1 MGIMT
6 LYTLRALKRVISSPM
21 TKKITLKDLSNE
33 PGCLAEYDPNA
44 MQIESAKKLIGSF
57 IKPIKET
64 ETIKLLDSL
73 NRVLAVN
80 LVSPINVPNY
90 DNSAMDGFG
99 FNICSLKNTKKLKVK
114 DTVLAGKPIKFSVKV
129 GEAIQIMTG
138 GKIPK
143 GVDTVIPIE
152 LVEYTNNE
160 ITFIEMPNVG
170 ANIRK
175 CGEDI
180 KQKDIVLSKGTL
192 LHPAELG
199 LIASLGLSKI
209 KVFKKLKVGFFST
222 GDEIV
227 KVGEKIKSGQVYNSN
242 HFTIYSMLN
251 RLNIESIDLGLIS
264 DSKLIIK
271 NTLLKAAKQADV
283 IITTGG
289 VSVGEAD
296 YMKEVLKEIGQVL
309 FWKLSIKPGRPMA
322 YGKINKT
329 DFFGLPGNPVSAM
342 VTFYQIVQGALKI
355 KMGLTLEDAIPL
367 LKVECVESI
376 FKRPGRTEF
385 QRGMLFESNGLWKVK
400 TTGQQGSGILSSM
413 SKANCFIV
421 LGSDRGAIKAG
432 EMVNIQLM
440 ESFI

>member
-1 MGIMT
+1 
-6 LYTLRALKRVISSPM
+6 M

-33 PGCLAEYDPNA
+33 PGCLAEYDPNS
-44 MQIESAKKLIGSF
+44 MNINSAKKMINSF
-57 IKPIKET
+57 LEPTKKT
-64 ETIKLLDSL
+64 ESIKLIDSI
-73 NRVLAVN
+73 NRVLAID
-80 LVSPINVPNY
+80 LISPINVPNY

-99 FNICSLKNTKKLKVK
+99 FKITSLKNTKTLNVK
-114 DTVLAGKPIKFSVKV
+114 NKVLAGKPIGSKIKD

-152 LVEYTNNE
+152 LVKYKNNK
-160 ITFIEMPNVG
+160 ITFIEIPKIG

-175 CGEDI
+175 TGEDI
-180 KQKDIVLSKGTL
+180 RKKDIVLKKGTL
-192 LHPAELG
+192 IYPPELG
-199 LIASLGLSKI
+199 LIASLGFSKI

-227 KVGEKIKSGQVYNSN
+227 KAGRKIKLGQVYDSN
-242 HFTIYSMLN
+242 HFTIHSMLS
-251 RLNIESIDLGLIS
+251 RLNIECIDLAIIP
-264 DSKLIIK
+264 DNKKIIK
-271 NTLLKAAKQADV
+271 NNLQKLAKKVDV

-296 YMKEVLKEIGQVL
+296 YMKEVLKEIGEVL

-322 YGKINKT
+322 YGKIKKT

-342 VTFYQIVQGALKI
+342 VTFYQIVQNALKFR
-355 KMGLTLEDAIPL
+355 MGSKIDNPIPL
-367 LKVECVESI
+367 LKVECTESI
-376 FKRPGRTEF
+376 FKKPGRTEF
-385 QRGMLFESNGLWKVK
+385 QRGILFESNGAWKVK
-400 TTGQQGSGILSSM
+400 TTGKQGSGILSSM

-421 LGSDRGAIKAG
+421 ISADKGEIKPG
-432 EMVNIQLM
+432 EIVNIQLM

>member
-1 MGIMT
+1 
-6 LYTLRALKRVISSPM
+6 M

-44 MQIESAKKLIGSF
+44 MQIESAKKLISSF

-64 ETIKLLDSL
+64 ESIKLINSL

-99 FNICSLKNTKKLKVK
+99 FSISSLKNTKKLKVK

-152 LVEYTNNE
+152 LVKYTNNE
-160 ITFIEMPNVG
+160 ITFIEMPKIG

-192 LHPAELG
+192 LYPAELG

-227 KVGEKIKSGQVYNSN
+227 KAGAKIKSGQVYNSN

-251 RLNIESIDLGLIS
+251 RLNIESIDLGLIP
-264 DSKLIIK
+264 DSKIIIK
-271 NTLLKAAKQADV
+271 NTLLKAVKQADV

-296 YMKEVLKEIGQVL
+296 YMKEVLKEVGQVL

-322 YGKINKT
+322 YGKIDKT

-342 VTFYQIVQGALKI
+342 VTFYQIVQGALKSR
-355 KMGLTLEDAIPL
+355 MGLKIDDAIPL

-376 FKRPGRTEF
+376 FKRSGRTEF
-385 QRGMLFESNGLWKVK
+385 QRGILFQSNGVWKVK

-421 LGSDRGAIKAG
+421 LSADRGAIKAG
-432 EMVNIQLM
+432 EIVDIQLM
-440 ESFI
+440 DSFI

>member
-1 MGIMT
+1 
-6 LYTLRALKRVISSPM
+6 M

-44 MQIESAKKLIGSF
+44 MQIESAKKLISSF

-64 ETIKLLDSL
+64 ESIKLINSL

-99 FNICSLKNTKKLKVK
+99 FSISSLKNTKKLKVK

-152 LVEYTNNE
+152 LVKYTNNE
-160 ITFIEMPNVG
+160 ITFIEMPKIG

-192 LHPAELG
+192 LYPADLG

-227 KVGEKIKSGQVYNSN
+227 KAGAKIKSGQVYNSN
-242 HFTIYSMLN
+242 HFTVYSMLN
-251 RLNIESIDLGLIS
+251 RLNIESIDLGLIP
-264 DSKLIIK
+264 DSKIIIK
-271 NTLLKAAKQADV
+271 NTLLKGVKQADV

-296 YMKEVLKEIGQVL
+296 YMKEVLKEVGQVL

-322 YGKINKT
+322 YGKIDKT

-342 VTFYQIVQGALKI
+342 VTFYQIVQGALKSR
-355 KMGLTLEDAIPL
+355 MGLKIDDAIPL

-376 FKRPGRTEF
+376 FKRAGRTEF
-385 QRGMLFESNGLWKVK
+385 QRGILFQSNGVWKVK

-421 LGSDRGAIKAG
+421 LGMDRGTIQAG
-432 EMVNIQLM
+432 EIVDIQLM
-440 ESFI
+440 VSFI

>member
-1 MGIMT
+1 M
-6 LYTLRALKRVISSPM
+6 A
-21 TKKITLKDLSNE
+21 KKITLKNLSNE

-44 MQIESAKKLIGSF
+44 MQIESAKKLIASF
-57 IKPIKET
+57 INPIE
-64 ETIKLLDSL
+64 EVESIKLIDSL
-73 NRVLAVN
+73 NRVLATD
-80 LVSPINVPNY
+80 LTSPINVPNF

-99 FNICSLKNTKKLKVK
+99 FNISSLKNTKKLTVK
-114 DTVLAGKPIKFSVKV
+114 ETVLAGKPFNKLVKS

-152 LVEYTNNE
+152 LVEYRNNE
-160 ITFIEMPNVG
+160 ITFIEMPKFG

-192 LHPAELG
+192 LYPSELG
-199 LIASLGLSKI
+199 LIASLGFAKVR
-209 KVFKKLKVGFFST
+209 VFKKLKVGFFST
-222 GDEIV
+222 GDEV
-227 KVGEKIKSGQVYNSN
+227 VQVGAKIKSGQVYNSN
-242 HFTIYSMLN
+242 HFTIHSMLN
-251 RLNIESIDLGLIS
+251 RLNVECIDLGLIP
-264 DSKLIIK
+264 DSKIIIK
-271 NTLLKAAKQADV
+271 NTLLKASKVADV

-289 VSVGEAD
+289 VSIGEAD

-322 YGKINKT
+322 YGKINTT

-342 VTFYQIVQGALKI
+342 VTFYQIVQGALKSR
-355 KMGLTLEDAIPL
+355 MGLRIDDAIPL
-367 LKVECVESI
+367 LKVECVEPI

-385 QRGMLFESNGLWKVK
+385 QRGILFQSNGVWKVK

-421 LGSDRGAIKAG
+421 LDMESSKIKAG
-432 EMVNIQLM
+432 DMVNIQLM
-440 ESFI
+440 DSFI

>member
-1 MGIMT
+1 
-6 LYTLRALKRVISSPM
+6 M

-114 DTVLAGKPIKFSVKV
+114 DTVVAGKPIKFSVKV

-271 NTLLKAAKQADV
+271 NTLLKAEKQADV

-355 KMGLTLEDAIPL
+355 KMGLTLEDVIPL

>member
-1 MGIMT
+1 
-6 LYTLRALKRVISSPM
+6 
-21 TKKITLKDLSNE
+21 
-33 PGCLAEYDPNA
+33 
-44 MQIESAKKLIGSF
+44 
-57 IKPIKET
+57 
-64 ETIKLLDSL
+64 
-73 NRVLAVN
+73 
-80 LVSPINVPNY
+80 
-90 DNSAMDGFG
+90 
-99 FNICSLKNTKKLKVK
+99 
-114 DTVLAGKPIKFSVKV
+114 VKV

>member
-1 MGIMT
+1 M
-6 LYTLRALKRVISSPM
+6 A
-21 TKKITLKDLSNE
+21 KKITLKDLSNE

-44 MQIESAKKLIGSF
+44 MQIESAKKLINSF
-57 IKPIKET
+57 IKPIKEV
-64 ETIKLLDSL
+64 ESIKLIDSL
-73 NRVLAVN
+73 NRVLAVD

-99 FNICSLKNTKKLKVK
+99 FNISSLKNTNKLRVK
-114 DTVLAGKPIKFSVKV
+114 DTVLAGKPIKSFVKD

-138 GKIPK
+138 GKIPI

-152 LVEYTNNE
+152 LVKYKNNE
-160 ITFIEMPNVG
+160 ITFIEMPKIG

-192 LHPAELG
+192 LYPADLG

-227 KVGEKIKSGQVYNSN
+227 KAGAKIKSGQVYNSN
-242 HFTIYSMLN
+242 HFTVYSMLN
-251 RLNIESIDLGLIS
+251 RLNIESIDLGLIP
-264 DSKLIIK
+264 DSKIIIK
-271 NTLLKAAKQADV
+271 NTLLKAVKQADV

-296 YMKEVLKEIGQVL
+296 YMKEVLKEVGQVL

-322 YGKINKT
+322 YGKIHKT

-342 VTFYQIVQGALKI
+342 VTFYQIVQGALKSR
-355 KMGLTLEDAIPL
+355 MGLKIDDEIPL

-385 QRGMLFESNGLWKVK
+385 QRGLLFQSNGVWKVK
-400 TTGQQGSGILSSM
+400 TTGKQGSGILSSM

-421 LGSDRGAIKAG
+421 LSVDRGTIKAG
-432 EMVNIQLM
+432 EIVDIQLM
-440 ESFI
+440 NSFI

>member
-1 MGIMT
+1 
-6 LYTLRALKRVISSPM
+6 M

-44 MQIESAKKLIGSF
+44 MQFESAKKLLHTF
-57 IKPIKET
+57 LKPIKEA
-64 ETIKLLDSL
+64 ESIKLIDSL
-73 NRVLAVN
+73 NRVLAVD

-99 FNICSLKNTKKLKVK
+99 FNISSLKNTKKLMVK
-114 DTVLAGKPIKFSVKV
+114 DTILAGKPIKSSVKG

-138 GKIPK
+138 GKIPN

-152 LVEYTNNE
+152 LVKYKNNE
-160 ITFIEMPNVG
+160 ITFIEMSKIG

-180 KQKDIVLSKGTL
+180 KQKDIILSKGAHL
-192 LHPAELG
+192 YPAELG
-199 LIASLGLSKI
+199 LIASLGFSKV

-227 KVGEKIKSGQVYNSN
+227 TAGTKIKSGQVYNSN
-242 HFTIYSMLN
+242 HFTIHSMLN
-251 RLNIESIDLGLIS
+251 RLNVECIDLGLIP
-264 DSKLIIK
+264 DSKKIIK
-271 NTLLKAAKQADV
+271 NILLKAAKEANV

-355 KMGLTLEDAIPL
+355 LMGSNIDDAIPL

-385 QRGMLFESNGLWKVK
+385 QRGRLFQSNGVWKVK

-421 LGSDRGAIKAG
+421 LSVDRGAIKAG
-432 EMVNIQLM
+432 EIVDIQLM
-440 ESFI
+440 ASFI

>member
-1 MGIMT
+1 MASIM
-6 LYTLRALKRVISSPM
+6 S
-21 TKKITLKDLSNE
+21 KKITLKDLSNE

-44 MQIESAKKLIGSF
+44 MQIESAKKLISSF
-57 IKPIKET
+57 IKPIKDT
-64 ETIKLLDSL
+64 ESVSLMDSL
-73 NRVLAVN
+73 NRVLAVD

-99 FNICSLKNTKKLKVK
+99 FNISSLKNKKKLTVK
-114 DTVLAGKPIKFSVKV
+114 ETVLAGKPSTNLVKS

-152 LVEYTNNE
+152 LVKHANNE
-160 ITFIEMPNVG
+160 ITFIEKPKFG

-180 KQKDIVLSKGTL
+180 KQRDIVLSKGTL
-192 LHPAELG
+192 LYPSELG
-199 LIASLGLSKI
+199 LIASLGLAKV

-222 GDEIV
+222 GDEVV
-227 KVGEKIKSGQVYNSN
+227 KAGEKIKSGQVYNSN
-242 HFTIYSMLN
+242 HFTIHSMLN
-251 RLNIESIDLGLIS
+251 RLNVECIDLGLIP
-264 DSKLIIK
+264 DSKIIIK
-271 NTLLKAAKQADV
+271 KTLLKASNVADV

-322 YGKINKT
+322 YGKINNT

-342 VTFYQIVQGALKI
+342 VTFYQIVQSALKI
-355 KMGLTLEDAIPL
+355 RMGLKIDNTIPL

-385 QRGMLFESNGLWKVK
+385 QRGKLFQSNGEWKVK

-421 LGSDRGAIKAG
+421 LDMDRSSIKAG
-432 EMVNIQLM
+432 DMVNIQLM
-440 ESFI
+440 DSFI

>member
-1 MGIMT
+1 MELKKIM
-6 LYTLRALKRVISSPM
+6 A
-21 TKKITLKDLSNE
+21 KKITLKDLSNE

-44 MQIESAKKLIGSF
+44 MQIESAIKLISSF

-64 ETIKLLDSL
+64 ESVKLIESL
-73 NRVLAVN
+73 NRVLAVD
-80 LVSPINVPNY
+80 LISPINVPNY

-99 FNICSLKNTKKLKVK
+99 FNISSLKKTKTLKVK
-114 DTVLAGKPIKFSVKV
+114 DTVLAGKPINSPIKS

-152 LVEYTNNE
+152 LVKYMNDQ
-160 ITFIEMPNVG
+160 ITFIEIPKIG

-180 KQKDIVLSKGTL
+180 KQKDIILSKGTL
-192 LHPAELG
+192 LYPAELG

-227 KVGEKIKSGQVYNSN
+227 KAGTKIKSGQVYNSN
-242 HFTIYSMLN
+242 HFTIHSMLN
-251 RLNIESIDLGLIS
+251 RLNVECIDLGLIP
-264 DSKLIIK
+264 DSKIIIK

-289 VSVGEAD
+289 VSVGAAD
-296 YMKEVLKEIGQVL
+296 YMKEVLKKIGQVL

-355 KMGLTLEDAIPL
+355 RMGLKIDDSIPL
-367 LKVECVESI
+367 LKVQCVESI

-385 QRGMLFESNGLWKVK
+385 QRGILFQSNKTWKVK
-400 TTGQQGSGILSSM
+400 TTGQQGSAILSSM

-421 LGSDRGAIKAG
+421 LSADRGAIKAG
-432 EMVNIQLM
+432 EIVDIQLM
-440 ESFI
+440 ASFI

>member
-1 MGIMT
+1 M
-6 LYTLRALKRVISSPM
+6 A
-21 TKKITLKDLSNE
+21 KKITLKDLSNE

-44 MQIESAKKLIGSF
+44 MQIESAKKLINSF
-57 IKPIKET
+57 IKPIKEV
-64 ETIKLLDSL
+64 ESIKLIDSL
-73 NRVLAVN
+73 NRVLAVD

-99 FNICSLKNTKKLKVK
+99 FNISSLKNTNKLRVK
-114 DTVLAGKPIKFSVKV
+114 DTVLAGKPIKSFVKD

-138 GKIPK
+138 GKIPI

-152 LVEYTNNE
+152 LVKYKNNE
-160 ITFIEMPNVG
+160 ITFIEMPKIG

-180 KQKDIVLSKGTL
+180 KQKDIVLTKGTL
-192 LHPAELG
+192 LYPAELG
-199 LIASLGLSKI
+199 LIASLGLSKV
-209 KVFKKLKVGFFST
+209 KVLKKLKVGFFST

-227 KVGEKIKSGQVYNSN
+227 AAGTKIKSGQVYNSN
-242 HFTIYSMLN
+242 HYTIHSMLN
-251 RLNIESIDLGLIS
+251 RLNVACIDLGLIP
-264 DSKLIIK
+264 DNKKIIK
-271 NTLLKAAKQADV
+271 NTLIKAAKEANV

-296 YMKEVLKEIGQVL
+296 YMKEVLKDVGQVL

-355 KMGLTLEDAIPL
+355 RMGLKIDGAIPL

-385 QRGMLFESNGLWKVK
+385 QRGTLFQSNGAWKVK

-421 LGSDRGAIKAG
+421 LSVDRGTIKPG
-432 EMVNIQLM
+432 EIVDIQLM
-440 ESFI
+440 DSFI

>member
-1 MGIMT
+1 M
-6 LYTLRALKRVISSPM
+6 A
-21 TKKITLKDLSNE
+21 KKITLKNLSNE

-44 MQIESAKKLIGSF
+44 MQIESAKKLINSF
-57 IKPIKET
+57 IKPIKEI
-64 ETIKLLDSL
+64 ESIKLIDSL
-73 NRVLAVN
+73 NRVLAID

-99 FNICSLKNTKKLKVK
+99 FNISSLKNTNKLRVK
-114 DTVLAGKPIKFSVKV
+114 DTVLAGKPIKSFVKD

-138 GKIPK
+138 GKIPI

-152 LVEYTNNE
+152 LVKYKNNE
-160 ITFIEMPNVG
+160 ITFIEMPKIG

-192 LHPAELG
+192 LYPAELG
-199 LIASLGLSKI
+199 LIASLGLSKV
-209 KVFKKLKVGFFST
+209 KVLKKLKVGFFST

-227 KVGEKIKSGQVYNSN
+227 AAGTKIKSGQVYNSN
-242 HFTIYSMLN
+242 HYTIHSMLN
-251 RLNIESIDLGLIS
+251 RLNIECIDLGLIP
-264 DSKLIIK
+264 DNKKIIK
-271 NTLLKAAKQADV
+271 NTLIKAAKEANV

-296 YMKEVLKEIGQVL
+296 YMKEVLKDVGQVL

-355 KMGLTLEDAIPL
+355 RMGLKIGGAIPL

-385 QRGMLFESNGLWKVK
+385 QRGTLFQSNGAWKVK

-421 LGSDRGAIKAG
+421 LSVDRGTIKPG
-432 EMVNIQLM
+432 EIVDIQLM
-440 ESFI
+440 DSFI

>member
-1 MGIMT
+1 M
-6 LYTLRALKRVISSPM
+6 A
-21 TKKITLKDLSNE
+21 KKITLKDLSNE

-44 MQIESAKKLIGSF
+44 MQIESAKKLINSF
-57 IKPIKET
+57 IKPIKEV
-64 ETIKLLDSL
+64 ESIKLIDSL
-73 NRVLAVN
+73 NRVLAID

-99 FNICSLKNTKKLKVK
+99 FNISSLKNTNKLKVK
-114 DTVLAGKPIKFSVKV
+114 DTVLAGKPIKSFVKD

-138 GKIPK
+138 GKIPI

-152 LVEYTNNE
+152 LVKYKNNE
-160 ITFIEMPNVG
+160 ITFIEMPKIG

-192 LHPAELG
+192 LYPAELG
-199 LIASLGLSKI
+199 LIASLGLSKV
-209 KVFKKLKVGFFST
+209 KVLKKLKVGFFST

-227 KVGEKIKSGQVYNSN
+227 AAGTKIKSGQVYNSN
-242 HFTIYSMLN
+242 HYTIHSMLN
-251 RLNIESIDLGLIS
+251 RLNIECIDLGLIP
-264 DSKLIIK
+264 DNKKIIK
-271 NTLLKAAKQADV
+271 NTLIKAAKEANV

-296 YMKEVLKEIGQVL
+296 YMKEVLKDVGQVL

-355 KMGLTLEDAIPL
+355 RMGLKIGGAIPL

-385 QRGMLFESNGLWKVK
+385 QRGTLFQSNGAWKVK

-421 LGSDRGAIKAG
+421 LSVDRGTIKPG
-432 EMVNIQLM
+432 EIVDIQLM
-440 ESFI
+440 DSFI

>member
-1 MGIMT
+1 
-6 LYTLRALKRVISSPM
+6 M

-44 MQIESAKKLIGSF
+44 MQIESAKKLISSF

-64 ETIKLLDSL
+64 ESIKLINSL

-99 FNICSLKNTKKLKVK
+99 FSISSLKNTKKLKVK

-152 LVEYTNNE
+152 LVKYTNNE
-160 ITFIEMPNVG
+160 ITFVEMPKIG

-192 LHPAELG
+192 LYPAELG

-227 KVGEKIKSGQVYNSN
+227 KAGAKIKSGQVYNSN

-251 RLNIESIDLGLIS
+251 RLNIESIDLGLIP
-264 DSKLIIK
+264 DSKIIIK

-296 YMKEVLKEIGQVL
+296 YMKEVLKEVGQVL

-322 YGKINKT
+322 YGKIDKA

-342 VTFYQIVQGALKI
+342 VTFYQIVQGALKSR
-355 KMGLTLEDAIPL
+355 MGLKIDDAIPL

-376 FKRPGRTEF
+376 FKRAGRTEF
-385 QRGMLFESNGLWKVK
+385 QRGILFQSNGVWKVK
-400 TTGQQGSGILSSM
+400 TTGQQGSGILTSM

-421 LGSDRGAIKAG
+421 LSADRGAIKAG
-432 EMVNIQLM
+432 EIVDIQLM
-440 ESFI
+440 DSFI

>member
-1 MGIMT
+1 
-6 LYTLRALKRVISSPM
+6 M

-44 MQIESAKKLIGSF
+44 MQIESAKKLISSF

-64 ETIKLLDSL
+64 ESIKLINSL

-99 FNICSLKNTKKLKVK
+99 FSISSLKNTKKLKVK

-152 LVEYTNNE
+152 LVKYTNNE
-160 ITFIEMPNVG
+160 ITFIEMPKIG

-192 LHPAELG
+192 LYPAELG

-227 KVGEKIKSGQVYNSN
+227 KAGAKIKSGQVYNSN

-251 RLNIESIDLGLIS
+251 RLNIESIDLGLIP
-264 DSKLIIK
+264 DSKIIIK
-271 NTLLKAAKQADV
+271 NTLLKAVKQADV

-296 YMKEVLKEIGQVL
+296 YMKEVLKEVGQVL

-322 YGKINKT
+322 YGKIDKT

-342 VTFYQIVQGALKI
+342 VTFYQIVQGALKSR
-355 KMGLTLEDAIPL
+355 MGLKIDDAIPL

-376 FKRPGRTEF
+376 FKRAGRTEF
-385 QRGMLFESNGLWKVK
+385 QRGILFQSNGVWKVK

-421 LGSDRGAIKAG
+421 LSADRGAIKAG
-432 EMVNIQLM
+432 EIVDIQLM
-440 ESFI
+440 DSFI

>member
-1 MGIMT
+1 
-6 LYTLRALKRVISSPM
+6 M

-44 MQIESAKKLIGSF
+44 MQIESAKKLISSF

-64 ETIKLLDSL
+64 ESIKLIDSL
-73 NRVLAVN
+73 NRVLALN

-99 FNICSLKNTKKLKVK
+99 FNISSLKNTKKLMVK
-114 DTVLAGKPIKFSVKV
+114 DTVLAGKPIKFSVKD

-152 LVEYTNNE
+152 LVKYANNE
-160 ITFIEMPNVG
+160 ITFIEMPKIG

-180 KQKDIVLSKGTL
+180 KHKDIVLNKGTL

-227 KVGEKIKSGQVYNSN
+227 KAGAKIKSGQVYNSN

-251 RLNIESIDLGLIS
+251 RLNIESIDLGLIP
-264 DSKLIIK
+264 DSKIIIK

-296 YMKEVLKEIGQVL
+296 YMKEVLKEVGQVL

-342 VTFYQIVQGALKI
+342 VTFYQIVQGALKMR
-355 KMGLTLEDAIPL
+355 MGLKIDDAIPL

-385 QRGMLFESNGLWKVK
+385 QRGKLFQLNGTWKVR

-421 LGSDRGAIKAG
+421 LSEDRGAIKAG
-432 EMVNIQLM
+432 EIVDIQLM
-440 ESFI
+440 DSFI

>member
-1 MGIMT
+1 MVTNTM
-6 LYTLRALKRVISSPM
+6 V
-21 TKKITLKDLSNE
+21 KKITLKDLSNE
-33 PGCLAEYDPNA
+33 TGCLAEYDPNA
-44 MQIESAKKLIGSF
+44 MQIESAKKLINTF
-57 IKPIKET
+57 LEPIKEA
-64 ETIKLLDSL
+64 ESIKLIDSL
-73 NRVLAVN
+73 NRVLAVD
-80 LVSPINVPNY
+80 LISPINVPNY

-99 FNICSLKNTKKLKVK
+99 FNISSLKSTKKLRVK
-114 DTVLAGKPIKFSVKV
+114 DTVLAGKPIKSSLKN

-143 GVDTVIPIE
+143 GVNTVIPIE
-152 LVEYTNNE
+152 LVKYKDNE
-160 ITFIEMPNVG
+160 ITFIEMPKIG

-180 KQKDIVLSKGTL
+180 KQKNIVLKKGTL
-192 LHPAELG
+192 LYPAELG
-199 LIASLGLSKI
+199 LIASLGLYKI

-227 KVGEKIKSGQVYNSN
+227 KVGAKIKSGQVYNSN
-242 HFTIYSMLN
+242 HFTIYSMLS
-251 RLNIESIDLGLIS
+251 RLNIESLDLGLIP
-264 DSKLIIK
+264 DSKVIIK
-271 NTLLKAAKQADV
+271 NTLLKAAKKADV

-296 YMKEVLKEIGQVL
+296 YMKEVLKEVGQVL

-355 KMGLTLEDAIPL
+355 RMGLKIDDAIPL

-385 QRGMLFESNGLWKVK
+385 QRGRLFQSNEVWKVK
-400 TTGQQGSGILSSM
+400 TTGHQGSGILSSM

-421 LGSDRGAIKAG
+421 LSADRGAIKAG
-432 EMVNIQLM
+432 EIVDIQLM
-440 ESFI
+440 DSFI

>member
-1 MGIMT
+1 
-6 LYTLRALKRVISSPM
+6 M

-44 MQIESAKKLIGSF
+44 MEIESAKKLISSF

-64 ETIKLLDSL
+64 ESIQLIDSL

-99 FNICSLKNTKKLKVK
+99 FNICSLKNTKILKVK
-114 DTVLAGKPIKFSVKV
+114 DTVLAGKPIKFAVKD

-152 LVEYTNNE
+152 LVKYANNE
-160 ITFIEMPNVG
+160 ITFIEIPKIG

-180 KQKDIVLSKGTL
+180 KQKDIVLSKGAL
-192 LHPAELG
+192 LYPAELG

-227 KVGEKIKSGQVYNSN
+227 KAGAKIKSGQVYNSN
-242 HFTIYSMLN
+242 HFTIYSMLS
-251 RLNIESIDLGLIS
+251 RLNIESIDLGLIP
-264 DSKLIIK
+264 DSKIIIK
-271 NTLLKAAKQADV
+271 KTLLKAAKQADV

-296 YMKEVLKEIGQVL
+296 YMKEVLKEVGQVL

-322 YGKINKT
+322 YGKIQKT

-342 VTFYQIVQGALKI
+342 VTFYQIVQGALKMR
-355 KMGLTLEDAIPL
+355 MGLKIDDAIPL

-376 FKRPGRTEF
+376 FKRPGKTEF
-385 QRGMLFESNGLWKVK
+385 QRGKLFQSNGTWKVK

-421 LGSDRGAIKAG
+421 LSEDRGAIKAG
-432 EMVNIQLM
+432 EIVDIQLM
-440 ESFI
+440 DSFI

>member
-1 MGIMT
+1 MELKKIM
-6 LYTLRALKRVISSPM
+6 A
-21 TKKITLKDLSNE
+21 KKITLKDLSNE

-44 MQIESAKKLIGSF
+44 MQIESAIKLISSF

-64 ETIKLLDSL
+64 ESVKLIESL
-73 NRVLAVN
+73 NRVLAVD
-80 LVSPINVPNY
+80 LISPINVPNY

-99 FNICSLKNTKKLKVK
+99 FNISSLKKTKTLKVK
-114 DTVLAGKPIKFSVKV
+114 DTVLAGKPINSPIKS

-152 LVEYTNNE
+152 LVKYMNDQ
-160 ITFIEMPNVG
+160 ITFIEIPKIG

-180 KQKDIVLSKGTL
+180 KQKDIILSKGTL
-192 LHPAELG
+192 LYPAELG

-227 KVGEKIKSGQVYNSN
+227 KAGAKIKSGQVYNSN
-242 HFTIYSMLN
+242 HFTIYSMLS
-251 RLNIESIDLGLIS
+251 RLNIKTIDLGLIP
-264 DSKLIIK
+264 DSKIIIK

-289 VSVGEAD
+289 VSVGAAD
-296 YMKEVLKEIGQVL
+296 YMKEVLKKIGQVL

-342 VTFYQIVQGALKI
+342 VTFYQIVQGSLKMRMGLKI
-355 KMGLTLEDAIPL
+355 DDSIPL
-367 LKVECVESI
+367 LKVQCVESI

-385 QRGMLFESNGLWKVK
+385 QRGILFQSNKTWKVK
-400 TTGQQGSGILSSM
+400 TTGQQGSAILSSM

-421 LGSDRGAIKAG
+421 LSADRGAIKAG
-432 EMVNIQLM
+432 EIVDIQLM
-440 ESFI
+440 ASFI

>member
-1 MGIMT
+1 M
-6 LYTLRALKRVISSPM
+6 A
-21 TKKITLKDLSNE
+21 KKITLKDLSNE

-44 MQIESAKKLIGSF
+44 MQIESAKKLINSF
-57 IKPIKET
+57 IKPIKEV
-64 ETIKLLDSL
+64 ESIKLIDSL
-73 NRVLAVN
+73 NRVLAID

-99 FNICSLKNTKKLKVK
+99 FNISSLKNTNKLRVK
-114 DTVLAGKPIKFSVKV
+114 DTVLAGKPIKSFVKD

-138 GKIPK
+138 GKIPI

-152 LVEYTNNE
+152 LVKYKNNE
-160 ITFIEMPNVG
+160 ITFIEMPKIG

-192 LHPAELG
+192 LYPAELG
-199 LIASLGLSKI
+199 LIASLGLSKV
-209 KVFKKLKVGFFST
+209 KVLKKLKVGFFST

-227 KVGEKIKSGQVYNSN
+227 AAGTKIKSGQVYNSN
-242 HFTIYSMLN
+242 HYTIHSMLN
-251 RLNIESIDLGLIS
+251 RLNIECIDLGLIP
-264 DSKLIIK
+264 DNKKIIK
-271 NTLLKAAKQADV
+271 NTLIKAAKEANV

-296 YMKEVLKEIGQVL
+296 YMKEVLKDVGQVL

-355 KMGLTLEDAIPL
+355 RMGLKIDGAIPL

-385 QRGMLFESNGLWKVK
+385 QRGTLFQSNGAWKVK

-421 LGSDRGAIKAG
+421 LSVDRGTIKPG
-432 EMVNIQLM
+432 EIVDIQLM
-440 ESFI
+440 DSFI

>member
-1 MGIMT
+1 MGMKT
-6 LYTLRALKRVISSPM
+6 LTFLTLVRVISNSM
-21 TKKITLKDLSNE
+21 TKKITLKVLSNE

-44 MQIESAKKLIGSF
+44 MQIESAKKLISSF

-64 ETIKLLDSL
+64 ESIKLIDSL
-73 NRVLAVN
+73 NRVLALN

-99 FNICSLKNTKKLKVK
+99 FNISSLKNTKKLMVK
-114 DTVLAGKPIKFSVKV
+114 DTVLAGKPIKFSVKD

-152 LVEYTNNE
+152 LVKYENNE
-160 ITFIEMPNVG
+160 ITFIQMPKIG

-180 KQKDIVLSKGTL
+180 KHKDIVLNKGTL

-251 RLNIESIDLGLIS
+251 RLNIESIDLGLIP
-264 DSKLIIK
+264 DSKIIIK
-271 NTLLKAAKQADV
+271 NTLLNAAKQADV

-342 VTFYQIVQGALKI
+342 VTFYQIVQDALKI
-355 KMGLTLEDAIPL
+355 RMGLTLYNAIPL

-385 QRGMLFESNGLWKVK
+385 QRGTLFESNGLWKVK

-421 LGSDRGAIKAG
+421 LGSDRGAVKAG

>member
-1 MGIMT
+1 
-6 LYTLRALKRVISSPM
+6 M

-44 MQIESAKKLIGSF
+44 MQIESAKKLISSF
-57 IKPIKET
+57 IKPTKET
-64 ETIKLLDSL
+64 ESIKLIGSL

-80 LVSPINVPNY
+80 LISPINVPNY

-99 FNICSLKNTKKLKVK
+99 FNISSLENTKKLKVK

-152 LVEYTNNE
+152 LVKYKNNE
-160 ITFIEMPNVG
+160 ITFIEIPKVG

-227 KVGEKIKSGQVYNSN
+227 KAGAKIKSGQVYNSN
-242 HFTIYSMLN
+242 HFTIYSMLS
-251 RLNIESIDLGLIS
+251 RLNIESIDLGLIP
-264 DSKLIIK
+264 DSKIIIK
-271 NTLLKAAKQADV
+271 NTLLKATKQADV

-296 YMKEVLKEIGQVL
+296 YMKEVLKEVGQVL

-355 KMGLTLEDAIPL
+355 RMGLTLEDTIPL

-385 QRGMLFESNGLWKVK
+385 QRGTLFESNGLWKVK

-421 LGSDRGAIKAG
+421 LASDRGAIKAG

>member
-1 MGIMT
+1 MVTKTM
-6 LYTLRALKRVISSPM
+6 V
-21 TKKITLKDLSNE
+21 KKITLKDLSNE

-44 MQIESAKKLIGSF
+44 MQIESAKKLINTF
-57 IKPIKET
+57 LEPIKEA
-64 ETIKLLDSL
+64 ESIKLIDSL
-73 NRVLAVN
+73 NRVLAVD

-99 FNICSLKNTKKLKVK
+99 FNISSLKNTKTLIVK
-114 DTVLAGKPIKFSVKV
+114 NMVLAGKPINSSIKN

-152 LVEYTNNE
+152 LVKYSNNE
-160 ITFIEMPNVG
+160 ITFVDIPKIG

-175 CGEDI
+175 SGEDI
-180 KQKDIVLSKGTL
+180 KQKDIALTKGTL
-192 LHPAELG
+192 LYPPELG
-199 LIASLGLSKI
+199 LIASLGFSKV
-209 KVFKKLKVGFFST
+209 KVFKKLKVAFFST

-227 KVGEKIKSGQVYNSN
+227 KAGTKINSGQVYDSN
-242 HFTIYSMLN
+242 HFTVHSMLI
-251 RLNIESIDLGLIS
+251 RLNAECIDLGVIP
-264 DSKLIIK
+264 DSKIIIK
-271 NTLLKAAKQADV
+271 NTLLKAAKKANI

-296 YMKEVLKEIGQVL
+296 YMKEVLNEIGQVL

-322 YGKINKT
+322 YGKINQA

-342 VTFYQIVQGALKI
+342 VTFYQIVQSALKI
-355 KMGLTLEDAIPL
+355 RMGLKIDDSIPL

-385 QRGMLFESNGLWKVK
+385 QRGTLFQSNGAWKVK
-400 TTGQQGSGILSSM
+400 TTGKQGSGILSSM

-421 LGSDRGAIKAG
+421 LGMDRGAIKAG
-432 EMVNIQLM
+432 EIVDIQLM
-440 ESFI
+440 ASFM

>member
-1 MGIMT
+1 M
-6 LYTLRALKRVISSPM
+6 A
-21 TKKITLKDLSNE
+21 KKITLKDLSNE

-44 MQIESAKKLIGSF
+44 MQIESAKKLINSF
-57 IKPIKET
+57 IKPIKEV
-64 ETIKLLDSL
+64 ESIKLIDSL
-73 NRVLAVN
+73 NRVLAVD

-99 FNICSLKNTKKLKVK
+99 FNISSLKNTNKLKVK
-114 DTVLAGKPIKFSVKV
+114 DTVLAGKPIKSFVKD

-138 GKIPK
+138 GKIPI

-152 LVEYTNNE
+152 LVKYKNNE
-160 ITFIEMPNVG
+160 ITFIEMPKIG

-192 LHPAELG
+192 LYPAELG
-199 LIASLGLSKI
+199 LIASLGLSKV
-209 KVFKKLKVGFFST
+209 KVLKKLKVGFFST

-227 KVGEKIKSGQVYNSN
+227 AAGTKIKSGQVYNSN
-242 HFTIYSMLN
+242 HYTIHSMLN
-251 RLNIESIDLGLIS
+251 RLNIECIDLGLIP
-264 DSKLIIK
+264 DNKKIIK
-271 NTLLKAAKQADV
+271 NTLIKAAKEANV

-296 YMKEVLKEIGQVL
+296 YMKEVLKDVGQVL

-355 KMGLTLEDAIPL
+355 RMGLKIGGAIPL

-385 QRGMLFESNGLWKVK
+385 QRGTLFQSNGAWKVK

-421 LGSDRGAIKAG
+421 LSVDRGTIKPG
-432 EMVNIQLM
+432 EIVDIQLM
-440 ESFI
+440 DSFI

>member
-1 MGIMT
+1 M
-6 LYTLRALKRVISSPM
+6 A
-21 TKKITLKDLSNE
+21 KKITLKNLSNE

-44 MQIESAKKLIGSF
+44 MQIESAKKLIASF
-57 IKPIKET
+57 INPIE
-64 ETIKLLDSL
+64 EVESIKLIDSL
-73 NRVLAVN
+73 NRVLATD
-80 LVSPINVPNY
+80 LTSPINVPNF

-99 FNICSLKNTKKLKVK
+99 FNISSLKNTKKLTVK
-114 DTVLAGKPIKFSVKV
+114 ETVLAGKPFNKLVKS

-152 LVEYTNNE
+152 LVEYRNNE
-160 ITFIEMPNVG
+160 ITFIEMPKFG

-192 LHPAELG
+192 LYPSELG
-199 LIASLGLSKI
+199 LIASLGFAKVR
-209 KVFKKLKVGFFST
+209 VFKKLKVGFFST
-222 GDEIV
+222 GDEV
-227 KVGEKIKSGQVYNSN
+227 VQVGAKIKSGQVYNSN
-242 HFTIYSMLN
+242 HFTIHSMLN
-251 RLNIESIDLGLIS
+251 RLNVECIDLGLIP
-264 DSKLIIK
+264 DSKIIIK
-271 NTLLKAAKQADV
+271 NTLLKASKVADV

-289 VSVGEAD
+289 VSIGEAD

-322 YGKINKT
+322 YGKINTT

-342 VTFYQIVQGALKI
+342 VTFYQIVQGALKSR
-355 KMGLTLEDAIPL
+355 MGLRIDDAIPL
-367 LKVECVESI
+367 LKVECVEPI

-385 QRGMLFESNGLWKVK
+385 QRGILFQSNKTWKVK
-400 TTGQQGSGILSSM
+400 TTGHQGSGILSSM

-421 LGSDRGAIKAG
+421 LNSNRGAVKAG
-432 EMVNIQLM
+432 EMVGIQLM
-440 ESFI
+440 DSFL

>member
-1 MGIMT
+1 
-6 LYTLRALKRVISSPM
+6 M

-44 MQIESAKKLIGSF
+44 MQIESAKKLISSF

-64 ETIKLLDSL
+64 ESIKLINSL

-99 FNICSLKNTKKLKVK
+99 FSISSLKNTKKLKVK

-152 LVEYTNNE
+152 LVKYTNNE
-160 ITFIEMPNVG
+160 ITFIGMPKIG

-192 LHPAELG
+192 LYPADLG

-227 KVGEKIKSGQVYNSN
+227 KAGAKIKSGQVYNSN
-242 HFTIYSMLN
+242 HFTVYSMLN
-251 RLNIESIDLGLIS
+251 RLNIESIDLGLIP
-264 DSKLIIK
+264 DSKIIIK
-271 NTLLKAAKQADV
+271 NTLLKGVKQADV

-296 YMKEVLKEIGQVL
+296 YMKEVLKEVGQVL

-322 YGKINKT
+322 YGKIDKT

-342 VTFYQIVQGALKI
+342 VTFYQIVQGALKSR
-355 KMGLTLEDAIPL
+355 MGLKIDDAIPL

-376 FKRPGRTEF
+376 FKRAGRTEF
-385 QRGMLFESNGLWKVK
+385 QRGILFQSNGVWKVK

-421 LGSDRGAIKAG
+421 LGMDRGTIQAG
-432 EMVNIQLM
+432 EIVDIQLM
-440 ESFI
+440 VSFI

>member
-1 MGIMT
+1 MT
-6 LYTLRALKRVISSPM
+6 LLIILELVKDIFSIMA
-21 TKKITLKDLSNE
+21 KKITLKDLSNE

-44 MQIESAKKLIGSF
+44 MQIESAKKLISTF
-57 IKPIKET
+57 LKPIKDT
-64 ETIKLLDSL
+64 ESINLIDSL
-73 NRVLAVN
+73 NRVLALD

-90 DNSAMDGFG
+90 NNSAMDGFG
-99 FNICSLKNTKKLKVK
+99 FNISSLKNTKTLIVK
-114 DTVLAGKPIKFSVKV
+114 NTVLAGKPINSSITN

-152 LVEYTNNE
+152 LVKYSNNQ
-160 ITFIEMPNVG
+160 ITFIDIPKIG
-170 ANIRK
+170 SNIRK

-180 KQKDIVLSKGTL
+180 KQKDIVLNKGTQL
-192 LHPAELG
+192 YPAELG
-199 LIASLGLSKI
+199 LIASLGLT
-209 KVFKKLKVGFFST
+209 KVKVIKKLKVAFFST

-227 KVGEKIKSGQVYNSN
+227 KAGAKIKSGQVYNSN
-242 HFTIYSMLN
+242 HFTIHSMLN
-251 RLNIESIDLGLIS
+251 RLNVECIDLGLIP
-264 DSKLIIK
+264 DSKIIIK
-271 NTLLKAAKQADV
+271 NTLLKASKVANM

-296 YMKEVLKEIGQVL
+296 YMKEVLKEIGEIL

-322 YGKINKT
+322 YGKINNT

-355 KMGLTLEDAIPL
+355 CMGFKIDDAIPL

-385 QRGMLFESNGLWKVK
+385 QRGELFQSNGEWKVK

-421 LGSDRGAIKAG
+421 LDMESSKIKAG
-432 EMVNIQLM
+432 DMVNIQLM
-440 ESFI
+440 DSFI

>member
-1 MGIMT
+1 
-6 LYTLRALKRVISSPM
+6 M

-33 PGCLAEYDPNA
+33 PGCLAEYDPNS
-44 MQIESAKKLIGSF
+44 MNINSAKKMINSF
-57 IKPIKET
+57 LEPTKKT
-64 ETIKLLDSL
+64 ESIKLIDSI
-73 NRVLAVN
+73 NRVLAID
-80 LVSPINVPNY
+80 LISPINVPNY

-99 FNICSLKNTKKLKVK
+99 FKITSLKNTKTLNVK
-114 DTVLAGKPIKFSVKV
+114 NKVLAGKPIGSKIKD

-152 LVEYTNNE
+152 LVKYKNNQ
-160 ITFIEMPNVG
+160 ITFIEIPKIG

-175 CGEDI
+175 TGEDI
-180 KQKDIVLSKGTL
+180 RKKDIVLKKGTL
-192 LHPAELG
+192 IYPPELG
-199 LIASLGLSKI
+199 LIASLGFSKI

-227 KVGEKIKSGQVYNSN
+227 KAGRKIKSGQVYDSN
-242 HFTIYSMLN
+242 HFTIHSMLS
-251 RLNIESIDLGLIS
+251 RLNIECIDLAIIP
-264 DSKLIIK
+264 DNKKIIK
-271 NTLLKAAKQADV
+271 NNLQKLAKKVDV

-296 YMKEVLKEIGQVL
+296 YMKEVLKEIGEVL

-322 YGKINKT
+322 YGKIKKT

-342 VTFYQIVQGALKI
+342 VTFYQIVQNALKF
-355 KMGLTLEDAIPL
+355 KMGSRVDSPIPL
-367 LKVECVESI
+367 LRVECVESI
-376 FKRPGRTEF
+376 FKKPGRTEF
-385 QRGMLFESNGLWKVK
+385 QRGILFESNGAWKVK
-400 TTGQQGSGILSSM
+400 TTGKQGSGILSSM

-421 LGSDRGAIKAG
+421 ISADKGEIKPG
-432 EMVNIQLM
+432 EIVNIQLM

>member
-1 MGIMT
+1 
-6 LYTLRALKRVISSPM
+6 M

-44 MQIESAKKLIGSF
+44 MQIESAKKLIDSF

-64 ETIKLLDSL
+64 ESIKLINSL
-73 NRVLAVN
+73 NRVLAIN
-80 LVSPINVPNY
+80 LVSPVNVPNY

-99 FNICSLKNTKKLKVK
+99 FNISSLENTRKLKVK

-152 LVEYTNNE
+152 LVKYTNNE
-160 ITFIEMPNVG
+160 ITFIELPKIG

-192 LHPAELG
+192 LYPAELG

-227 KVGEKIKSGQVYNSN
+227 KAGAKIKSGQVYNSN

-251 RLNIESIDLGLIS
+251 RLNVESIDLGLIP
-264 DSKLIIK
+264 DSKIIIK
-271 NTLLKAAKQADV
+271 NTLLKAAKQTDV

-296 YMKEVLKEIGQVL
+296 YMKEVLKEVGQIL

-322 YGKINKT
+322 YGKIHKT

-342 VTFYQIVQGALKI
+342 VTFYQIVQGSLKI
-355 KMGLTLEDAIPL
+355 RMGLKIDDAIPL

-385 QRGMLFESNGLWKVK
+385 QRGILFQSNGAWKVK

-421 LGSDRGAIKAG
+421 LSEDRGAIKAG
-432 EMVNIQLM
+432 EIVDIQLM
-440 ESFI
+440 DSFI

>member
-1 MGIMT
+1 
-6 LYTLRALKRVISSPM
+6 M

-44 MQIESAKKLIGSF
+44 MQIESAKKLISSF

-64 ETIKLLDSL
+64 ESIKLIDSL

-99 FNICSLKNTKKLKVK
+99 FNISSLKNTKKLKVK
-114 DTVLAGKPIKFSVKV
+114 DTVLAGKPIKSSVKV

-152 LVEYTNNE
+152 LVKYVNNE
-160 ITFIEMPNVG
+160 IAFIEMPKIG

-227 KVGEKIKSGQVYNSN
+227 KVGGEIKSGQVYNSN
-242 HFTIYSMLN
+242 HFTIYSMLS
-251 RLNIESIDLGLIS
+251 RLNIETIDLGLIP
-264 DSKLIIK
+264 DSKIIIK

-296 YMKEVLKEIGQVL
+296 YMKEVLKEVGQVL

-322 YGKINKT
+322 YGKIHKA

-342 VTFYQIVQGALKI
+342 VTFYQIVQGALKSR
-355 KMGLTLEDAIPL
+355 MGLKIDDEIPL

-385 QRGMLFESNGLWKVK
+385 QRGVLFQSNEVWKVK
-400 TTGQQGSGILSSM
+400 TTGKQGSGILSSM

-421 LGSDRGAIKAG
+421 LSANRGAIKAG
-432 EMVNIQLM
+432 EIVDIQLM
-440 ESFI
+440 DSFI